1 MGKFKLS
8 GQVTVNVPANGGVMV
23 QGAGRQLCKFILSTN
38 SAGITIQGGTPD
50 FYTTPQIVLHDL
62 SIAPAVAMPT
72 GTALKI
78 SFAGGSGST
87 DPVVDLRNIS
97 VKPTGSNNWVQ
108 TGLRLTNVRNSTVD
122 KFDYE
127 GRRNGGY
134 PTGTVNYGIWLD
146 GDSQPVE
153 VALRD
158 INTYTVDTGIY
169 LSGTYQGITIDSPT
183 CVACRVGI
191 AATATDNEGVWLRI
205 RNGDW
210 NVKDFAVQSI
220 NIANVYVTGSL
231 AYLNEVGASLTANPA
246 CFSVTML
253 SNATMYAK
261 LTDNHC
267 DGAQRTSSTNRY
279 GVLFSS
285 SAAAGTF
292 NMKSMVT
299 GNSFQFLDY
308 GVVLQQSA
316 SVHVGH
322 NQYAGIRVA
331 NVFNGN
337 SQPSPLENSSSSPRV
352 TLPFGNSSGQ

>member
-1 MGKFKLS
+1 MSCLS
-8 GQVTVNVPANGGVMV
+8 GGRPAWLRQVP
-23 QGAGRQLCKFILSTN
+23 L
-38 SAGITIQGGTPD
+38 
-50 FYTTPQIVLHDL
+50 
-62 SIAPAVAMPT
+62 APAVAMPT
-72 GTALKI
+72 GTALRV
-78 SFAGGSGST
+78 SFTGGSGST

-108 TGLRLTNVRNSTVD
+108 TGLRLTNVRNSTID

-134 PTGTVNYGIWLD
+134 PTGPVNNGIWLD

-158 INTYTVDTGIY
+158 INTYFVDTGVY

-191 AATATDNEGVWLRI
+191 AATATDNNGVWLRI

-210 NVKDFAVQSI
+210 NVKDFGVQTI
-220 NIANVYVTGSL
+220 NIAKVYVTGSL
-231 AYLNEVGASLTANPA
+231 AYLNEVGPSLTGNPA

-267 DGAQRTSSTNRY
+267 DGVARTSSTNRH

-285 SAAAGTF
+285 TAAVGTF

-299 GNSFQFLDY
+299 GNSFQFSDY
-308 GVVLQQSA
+308 GVVMQQSA
-316 SVHVGH
+316 SVHVGY
-322 NQYAGIRVA
+322 NQYAGMRVA

-337 SQPSPLENSSSSPRV
+337 GQASPLDNSVSAPRV
-352 TLPFGNSSGQ
+352 TLPVGNSMGP